1 MAPQTPALHPMDQE
15 ARTGLRFALEMAGA
29 VALLAGAA
37 WLRHVPVGDHV
48 LSIMLQLLPLVPVWL
63 ILVAC
68 LRHYFRIDEFQRLR
82 FLQAIALSSG
92 ITLCLSWS
100 YPFVRTVVDLP
111 PQAPD
116 QSIPFAIV
124 FMVVTLVLNL
134 RSLRARAP

>member
-1 MAPQTPALHPMDQE
+1 MVPRTHALHPMDHE

-37 WLRHVPVGDHV
+37 WLRHVPVSDRG
-48 LSIMLQLLPLVPVWL
+48 LSVMLQLLPIVPVWL
-63 ILVAC
+63 ILLAC
-68 LRHYFRIDEFQRLR
+68 LRHYVRIDEFQRLR

-100 YPFVRTVVDLP
+100 YPFARAVVELP

-134 RSLRARAP
+134 RVRAS